1 MNVFP
6 QTEINIEA
14 LENVKTRLFQ
24 LQESI
29 LFFLRSINP
38 ETTPSTVSWYLV
50 ASMLKLELY

>member
-1 MNVFP
+1 MNATFP

-14 LENVKTRLFQ
+14 LESVKTRLFQ

-38 ETTPSTVSWYLV
+38 EATPGTVQWY
-50 ASMLKLELY
+50 AAT